1 MAPWASTSRVA
12 VIRSGA
18 RAIRDALKAREEAR
32 ARAVREDA
40 RRMRRSEEDSG
51 GELEL
56 ERALY
61 LLID

>member
-1 MAPWASTSRVA
+1 V
-12 VIRSGA
+12 
-18 RAIRDALKAREEAR
+18 
-32 ARAVREDA
+32 RAVREEA

-61 LLID
+61 LFID

>member
-12 VIRSGA
+12 VIRSGV
-18 RAIRDALKAREEAR
+18 REIRDALKAREEAR

-40 RRMRRSEEDSG
+40 RRMRRCEEDSG
-51 GELEL
+51 
-56 ERALY
+56 ERARAREGA